1 MEPLKLTKEQKDK
14 LFEMCRELF
23 PEYVWQDG
31 TFFREGHLD
40 IYDKGTKLC
49 PDWLIYK
56 DSVHWF
62 EFCMTRLINK
72 IFYPDGNGKR
82 NTRKEVEYFFFQTFV
97 DAVEGATSGYNHP
110 IDFLYEKF
118 KSQAKT

>member
-1 MEPLKLTKEQKDK
+1 MEPLELTQKQKDRLLK
-14 LFEMCRELF
+14 MCKELF
-23 PEYVWQDG
+23 PE
-31 TFFREGHLD
+31 LD
-40 IYDKGTKLC
+40 IFDIKSGMLLGTC
-49 PDWLIYK
+49 GQSTDGI
-56 DSVHWF
+56 SIHWF
-62 EFCMTRLINK
+62 EFCMTRLVNK